1 MTRVK
6 LASAGTLVA
15 AVGEEINAVA
25 AVPPVV
31 ADTITVAAVRPTIVK
46 TGSLRGRGRTAVAV
60 VVPDGN
66 GQRVAPVQFN
76 WHGR

>member
-31 ADTITVAAVRPTIVK
+31 ADTITVAAVRPTIVE
-46 TGSLRGRGRTAVAV
+46 TGSLRGRGRSAVV

-66 GQRVAPVQFN
+66 GQAAAVQFN

>member
-31 ADTITVAAVRPTIVK
+31 ADTMTVAAVRPTIVE
-46 TGSLRGRGRTAVAV
+46 TGSLRGRGRSTVV
-60 VVPDGN
+60 VVPNGN
-66 GQRVAPVQFN
+66 GQAAAVQFK